1 MHMLFFPKCTPARRN
16 PHDVLGESAYS
27 LTSGYSAPMSPPPS
41 SVALCLLRLRSKL
54 RPSSSELT
62 AAMYGMP
69 MLFSIKWLDR
79 MRKTLVSGT
88 ASIAPVA
95 PRAHA
100 T

>member
-1 MHMLFFPKCTPARRN
+1 MMTNYGNRVTQGQFSYLPDLTDEQITAQIKYAIDQKWPVNIEYTDDPHPRN
-16 PHDVLGESAYS
+16 TYWE
-27 LTSGYSAPMSPPPS
+27 
-41 SVALCLLRLRSKL
+41 
-54 RPSSSELT
+54 
-62 AAMYGMP
+62 MYGMP